1 MTGAEGLLPVADRAR
16 VRRAAL
22 RLVRADGRAF
32 AAALLVNAL
41 AAGAGLVGPWLV
53 GRIVDEVRGGQGV
66 GAVDRLAPWIL
77 VCALAQLLLARWA
90 RFVGYR
96 FGERT
101 LARVREEYVE
111 RVLALPAS
119 VVERAGTG
127 DLTARGTADVAIVG
141 TTLRDVGPELLVCTV
156 QALFVLVA
164 VFALN
169 PLLGAFGLLG
179 LTPIWL
185 ALRWY
190 LRRARDGYLAEG
202 AATSQV
208 AEIVASTAAGAR
220 TVEAFGLSE
229 RRVAASRDALEQSRR
244 TRFYTLFL
252 RTVFFPAVE
261 VTYTVPVAGVLLLGG
276 WLHQRG
282 AVGVGA
288 VVAAALYLR
297 QFTEPLDQILMRVE
311 QLQSSSAS
319 FARVEGLAQAPR
331 GETGGAERVAWAN
344 AVGAVRA
351 AGGETGDGV
360 RVTRGETGDRARV
373 ARGETG
379 NPARAARWKAG
390 DPMRATRGET
400 DGPAQATRRKTDDPT
415 QAARS
420 ENSHPAQ
427 ADRGETDDPTRTTR
441 SETDDP
447 TQAARSENS
456 HLAQATRGETDG
468 PAQTTRRKTDDP
480 TQAARSEISDPARAD
495 RGETDDPAQADRGE
509 ADDPARAT
517 RRKTDDPTQAARSEI
532 SHPARADRGEAD
544 DPARATR
551 GETGAGSPVPV
562 DDRIDVRGVRYA
574 YERGGEVL
582 RGVDLTVRPG
592 ERLAVVGPSGAG
604 KTTLSRLLAGIDRPG
619 TGTVTVGGVPVAELE
634 PEVLR
639 RQVVL
644 VTQEHHVFLGTV
656 RDNLLIAEPQATD
669 ADLWAALATVGAD
682 DWVRD
687 LPDGL
692 NTPLGADG
700 CSTDGSQAQQ
710 LALARVVLAD
720 PHTLILDEATA
731 LLDPTTARHAERA
744 LAAVLEGRTVIAI
757 AHRLHTAHDADRVA
771 VMENGLLTELGT
783 HEDLVTA
790 DGAYAA
796 LWRTWHGDTGGHSD
810 SPVGEEAS

>member
-1 MTGAEGLLPVADRAR
+1 MR

-32 AAALLVNAL
+32 GAALLLNAL

-53 GRIVDEVRGGQGV
+53 GRIVDDVRAGQGV

-77 VCALAQLLLARWA
+77 LCALAQLLLARWA
-90 RFVGYR
+90 RSVGYR

-141 TTLRDVGPELLVCTV
+141 TTLRDVGPDLLVNTV

-164 VFALN
+164 VFALD
-169 PLLGAFGLLG
+169 PLLGVFGVLG
-179 LTPIWL
+179 LTPIWW

-208 AEIVASTAAGAR
+208 AEIVAATAAGAR
-220 TVEAFGLSE
+220 TVEAFGLRQ
-229 RRVAASRDALEQSRR
+229 RRTAASRDALEAARR
-244 TRFYTLFL
+244 TRFHTLFL

-331 GETGGAERVAWAN
+331 DTT
-344 AVGAVRA
+344 A
-351 AGGETGDGV
+351 A
-360 RVTRGETGDRARV
+360 
-373 ARGETG
+373 
-379 NPARAARWKAG
+379 
-390 DPMRATRGET
+390 
-400 DGPAQATRRKTDDPT
+400 
-415 QAARS
+415 
-420 ENSHPAQ
+420 H
-427 ADRGETDDPTRTTR
+427 
-441 SETDDP
+441 
-447 TQAARSENS
+447 
-456 HLAQATRGETDG
+456 
-468 PAQTTRRKTDDP
+468 
-480 TQAARSEISDPARAD
+480 
-495 RGETDDPAQADRGE
+495 
-509 ADDPARAT
+509 
-517 RRKTDDPTQAARSEI
+517 
-532 SHPARADRGEAD
+532 
-544 DPARATR
+544 
-551 GETGAGSPVPV
+551 SPVPV
-562 DDRIDVRGVRYA
+562 DDRIDVCGVRYA

-619 TGTVTVGGVPVAELE
+619 AGTVTVGGVPVADLE

-656 RDNLLIAEPQATD
+656 RDNLLIAEPD
-669 ADLWAALATVGAD
+669 AADAELWAALSAVGAD
-682 DWVRD
+682 DWVRE

-692 NTPLGADG
+692 DTRLGAG
-700 CSTDGSQAQQ
+700 GRPTDGSQAQQ

-744 LAAVLEGRTVIAI
+744 LAAVLQGRTVIAI

-771 VMENGLLTELGT
+771 VMEDGRLTELGT

-790 DGAYAA
+790 GGAYAA
-796 LWRTWHGDTGGHSD
+796 LWRTWHGDTA
-810 SPVGEEAS
+810 EK